1 MHKVGTAEFL
11 GNAPPEETV
20 CWAVE
25 LVGPFSI
32 GFNRPEK
39 NEAAHFASDIVLF
52 PFPRYRTL
60 LGVFHPE
67 PGQVAFVLWFPRRAV
82 ALVASETRSS
92 QPEWLRKVPA
102 FESVPGC

>member
-1 MHKVGTAEFL
+1 MQDTQAHDMHSKSALHILLQT
-11 GNAPPEETV
+11 TV
-20 CWAVE
+20 
-25 LVGPFSI
+25 LS
-32 GFNRPEK
+32 
-39 NEAAHFASDIVLF
+39 